1 MQQFASK
8 IKLRI
13 DWNDIDMFHHV
24 NNIAV
29 LRYVQS
35 ARTHYLE
42 AIGLMQL
49 QLTDKKG
56 PILASSSTQFKKQL
70 FYPGNVT
77 VYSRVSA
84 IKNTSFT
91 LQHCIYDDSGE
102 LATEVTD
109 IIVFFDFTANTKLK
123 IPDTLKAKIHSLEN
137 RVQLATKM

>member
-70 FYPGNVT
+70 FYPGNIT
-77 VYSRVSA
+77 VYSTVSA

-123 IPDTLKAKIHSLEN
+123 IPDALKAKIHSLEN